1 MTTESDP
8 VINAASAGATPVKR
22 QKTSEVET
30 EFQSGV
36 DLEGQL
42 RALTLAEL
50 RRQRGAGRSI
60 MQRIVD

>member
-1 MTTESDP
+1 MSTESDP
-8 VINAASAGATPVKR
+8 VINAASAGASPVRRHRTP
-22 QKTSEVET
+22 EVET
-30 EFQSGV
+30 EFHTGV

-50 RRQRGAGRSI
+50 RRVRGGGQSI

>member
-1 MTTESDP
+1 MSTESDP
-8 VINAASAGATPVKR
+8 IINAASAGATPVRR
-22 QKTSEVET
+22 QKTAEVDT
-30 EFQSGV
+30 EFQTGA

-50 RRQRGAGRSI
+50 RRARGGGRSM